1 MRIASAAS
9 AFPKYYYD
17 QKTVQARLERI
28 WAHKPEIVRRLP
40 ALMDNCGVEGR
51 AFALEISEYEKL
63 ESFTDFNDQ
72 WIRVALELGQE
83 AVQKAL
89 DRAGLKAADVDLIL
103 FSTVTGLAAP
113 SIDAR
118 LCNKMGFR
126 SDIRRMPL
134 FGLGCVAGAA
144 ALARATD
151 FVRGRPK
158 GVALVLTIE
167 LCSLT
172 WQRDDVS
179 LAHVISCGLFGDGAS
194 AAVIVGA
201 EHPARGLTVVDTR
214 SVFYRDTEDVMGWT
228 IGAHGFKIVLSPS
241 VPSVAKE
248 RLGPDCAKFLADHK
262 LTPQDISFWI
272 CHPGG
277 PKVLEA
283 ARDSLGLDDAAV
295 AISWESL
302 RNAGNLSS
310 ASVMLILERTLEQRP
325 PKPGTKGVLLAMGPG
340 FCSELLLL
348 QA

>member
-1 MRIASAAS
+1 MKIASAAS

-17 QKTVQARLERI
+17 QKTVQQRLERI

-40 ALMDNCGVEGR
+40 ALLDNCGVEGR
-51 AFALEISEYEKL
+51 AFALEIGRYEEL
-63 ESFTDFNDQ
+63 DGFTQFNDE

-89 DRAGLKAADVDLIL
+89 DRAGLAARDVDLIL

-126 SDIRRMPL
+126 SDVKRMPL

-172 WQRDDVS
+172 WQKDDTS

-194 AAVIVGA
+194 AAVVVGA
-201 EHPARGLTVVDTR
+201 EHPARGVRVVDTR
-214 SVFYRDTEDVMGWT
+214 S
-228 IGAHGFKIVLSPS
+228 
-241 VPSVAKE
+241 
-248 RLGPDCAKFLADHK
+248 
-262 LTPQDISFWI
+262 
-272 CHPGG
+272 
-277 PKVLEA
+277 
-283 ARDSLGLDDAAV
+283 
-295 AISWESL
+295 
-302 RNAGNLSS
+302 
-310 ASVMLILERTLEQRP
+310 
-325 PKPGTKGVLLAMGPG
+325 
-340 FCSELLLL
+340 
-348 QA
+348 